1 VGTQEIRAL
10 LEEKTNSDPPVYRH
24 GSFGREL
31 VRELMDAHDALARSY
46 ESAAA
51 ECSRLRE
58 ERDTLNNEYSRLR
71 HDLDMQRRLLA
82 NTSADIRKLH
92 QYGDEQMGRADVL
105 ATEVHSLRSQVAA
118 AEGEEGA
125 LREENARLR
134 HDFDIQKMVLESSDR
149 EIHRLQER
157 LLAEEG
163 RVTHFSQELQ
173 RVKDDRLTTGG
184 QGRSDCAVG
193 QERSDC
199 VEEFQAICQN
209 LRPGDEERFVRG
221 CYATWQLLLKRVEL
235 RKVAE
240 VLGIRSEDLGV

>member
-1 VGTQEIRAL
+1 MGTQEIRAL

-58 ERDTLNNEYSRLR
+58 ERDTLKNEYSRLR

-149 EIHRLQER
+149 EIRRLQER

-163 RVTHFSQELQ
+163 RVVHFSQELQ
-173 RVKDDRLTTGG
+173 RVKDDRLTT
-184 QGRSDCAVG
+184 AG

-209 LRPGDEERFVRG
+209 LRPDDEERFVRG

>member
-58 ERDTLNNEYSRLR
+58 ERDTLKNEYSRLR

-134 HDFDIQKMVLESSDR
+134 HDFDIQKRVLESSDR
-149 EIHRLQER
+149 EIRRLQER

-163 RVTHFSQELQ
+163 RVVHFSQELQ
-173 RVKDDRLTTGG
+173 RVKDDRLTT
-184 QGRSDCAVG
+184 VG

-209 LRPGDEERFVRG
+209 LRPDDEERFVRG

>member
-58 ERDTLNNEYSRLR
+58 ERDTLKNEYSRLR

-184 QGRSDCAVG
+184 QGRSDC
-193 QERSDC
+193 

-209 LRPGDEERFVRG
+209 LRPDDEERFVRG

>member
-58 ERDTLNNEYSRLR
+58 ERDTLKNEYSRLR

-134 HDFDIQKMVLESSDR
+134 HDFDIQKRVLESSDR
-149 EIHRLQER
+149 EIRRLQER

-173 RVKDDRLTTGG
+173 RVKDDRLTT
-184 QGRSDCAVG
+184 VG

-209 LRPGDEERFVRG
+209 LRPDDEERFVRG